1 MLISMHEEKGVPSF
15 KNMATSLYAGPCLED
30 ILSRH
35 GLEKKDLERRCPQGV
50 RITIATKLV
59 DWKTTGH
66 YFGVPTEKLA
76 AIDRE
81 HATEDQRRIALL
93 DCWDKREGRG
103 ASCLKLADV
112 LHRRDRADLV
122 ELLCTEMKLSLAL
135 GKSESASS
143 DEKQLQSC
151 ASGEYLLFKR
161 Y

>member
-1 MLISMHEEKGVPSF
+1 MSH
-15 KNMATSLYAGPCLED
+15 
-30 ILSRH
+30 H

-66 YFGVPTEKLA
+66 YFEVPAEKLA
-76 AIDRE
+76 AIERE

-93 DCWDKREGRG
+93 DCWDKREGRS
-103 ASCLKLADV
+103 ASCLKLANV
-112 LHRRDRADLV
+112 LHRCERRDLV
-122 ELLCTEMKLSLAL
+122 ELLCTEMKLSLASSQGPGDEAELSLAL
-135 GKSESASS
+135 GKNESVSS
-143 DEKQLQSC
+143 DEKPLQSC

>member
-1 MLISMHEEKGVPSF
+1 MGVPSF
-15 KNMATSLYAGPCLED
+15 KNMAASLYAGPCLED

-35 GLEKKDLERRCPQGV
+35 GLEKKDLERQCPQRV

-66 YFGVPTEKLA
+66 YFGMPTEKLA

-93 DCWDKREGRG
+93 DCWDKREGRS

-112 LHRRDRADLV
+112 LYRRERADLV
-122 ELLCTEMKLSLAL
+122 ELLCTEIKLSLAL
-135 GKSESASS
+135 GKNESASS

-151 ASGEYLLFKR
+151 AAGEYLLLNIN
-161 Y
+161 